1 MGVFLGISIHALLAE
16 SDSHTFNL
24 TRFQCYFYPR
34 SPCGERLASSVVLSN
49 TIKISIHALL
59 AESDRRTFRNQ
70 QRCSN
75 FYPRSPC
82 GERQR
87 QLDAVTAAYMISIHA
102 LLAESDGVCNQ
113 KPPQARKFLSTLSL
127 RRATGIITTFAIIAG
142 HFYPRSPCGERLQRQ
157 IEFER
162 YSDISIH
169 ALLAESDAYCI
180 NDVRCIVISIH
191 ALLAESDW
199 CPQAC
204 APNGGDFY
212 PRSPCGERHFVVDG
226 HRVHITNFYPR
237 SPCGERQGTKLAVA
251 DVYKISIHA
260 LLAESDDIISI
271 ERCSLEISIHALLAE
286 SDG

>member
-1 MGVFLGISIHALLAE
+1 MWVSSSVFLSTLSLRRATGEPARPVQRSNISIHALLAE

-59 AESDRRTFRNQ
+59 AESD
-70 QRCSN
+70 
-75 FYPRSPC
+75 
-82 GERQR
+82 
-87 QLDAVTAAYMISIHA
+87 
-102 LLAESDGVCNQ
+102 GVCNQ

-142 HFYPRSPCGERLQRQ
+142 HFYPRSPCGERRCQRGPGVPDLDFYPRSPCGERLQRQ

-191 ALLAESDW
+191 ALLAESD
-199 CPQAC
+199 A
-204 APNGGDFY
+204 
-212 PRSPCGERHFVVDG
+212 
-226 HRVHITNFYPR
+226 TL
-237 SPCGERQGTKLAVA
+237 T
-251 DVYKISIHA
+251 
-260 LLAESDDIISI
+260 
-271 ERCSLEISIHALLAE
+271 
-286 SDG
+286 